1 MASERAEKWLELY
14 LETGDAKG
22 AVRQVYNCSE
32 KSVPAR
38 ASQLKA
44 KYQVEISKALTRM
57 MTSDSVRW
65 YTILRGLATDSSS
78 ENVKLNAA
86 KDLLDRGGFKPAD
99 VVCVEEKPMSRAELQ
114 SKVDKL
120 RTEVIE
126 SLTPEEVARVMKAIP
141 AESKQIEEAS

>member
-44 KYQVEISKALTRM
+44 KYQVEISKAL
-57 MTSDSVRW
+57 SK
-65 YTILRGLATDSSS
+65 YPP
-78 ENVKLNAA
+78 A
-86 KDLLDRGGFKPAD
+86 KPGALVL
-99 VVCVEEKPMSRAELQ
+99 
-114 SKVDKL
+114 
-120 RTEVIE
+120 
-126 SLTPEEVARVMKAIP
+126 
-141 AESKQIEEAS
+141 